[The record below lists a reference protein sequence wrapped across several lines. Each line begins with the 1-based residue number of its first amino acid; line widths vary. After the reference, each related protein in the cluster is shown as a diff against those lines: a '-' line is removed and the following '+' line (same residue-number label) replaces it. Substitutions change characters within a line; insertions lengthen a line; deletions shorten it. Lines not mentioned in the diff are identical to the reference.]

1 MFSQAE
7 LKRIFSWQPYRS
19 DWKCD
24 MNDYAYPVVKGLFK
38 DIINDIQSNDL
49 FSSFIS
55 FDCSDGM
62 TNYLEWFCY
71 PNKNSTYSGNAIQ
84 VRVSLCAPLVVYGQT
99 TFSLMNDSNGWNDIE
114 VKDIG
119 EVFDFRLIRIQKE
132 LLKIFAKHELLI
144 LTKEFA
150 SIALPSEIAASVK
163 QSNHGSENYFHGL
176 FQYID

>member
-1 MFSQAE
+1 MFTKVE
-7 LKRIFSWQPYRS
+7 LEKIFSWQPYRS
-19 DWKCD
+19 DWKYNIHD
-24 MNDYAYPVVKGLFK
+24 YIYPNVKVLFND
-38 DIINDIQSNDL
+38 ITNDIQNNDL

-55 FDCSDGM
+55 FDGSCGI

-71 PNKNSTYSGNAIQ
+71 PSKNSIYDGNAIQ

-99 TFSLMNDSNGWNDIE
+99 TFRLMNDSTGWNDIE
-114 VKDIG
+114 VKNIS

-132 LLKIFAKHELLI
+132 LLKIFVKHELLI

-150 SIALPSEIAASVK
+150 SIELPSEIAASVK